1 MTMSIVLLELEDANR
16 FANEF
21 SLPLRVVN
29 SCEFAIG
36 TVDGAG
42 DLHGVAVCTDTDNK
56 KTLEIN
62 YICTDGWYN
71 ASFVLC
77 EACCRFAKNMG
88 YTKIITYTATHDN
101 DKALKH
107 HGFNCNPLTNLVNRF
122 KKKTTLWSKELV

>member
-42 DLHGVAVCTDTDNK
+42 DLHGVAVCNETNDK

-71 ASFVLC
+71 ASFILC

-107 HGFNCNPLTNLVNRF
+107 HGFNCNLLTNLVNRF
-122 KKKTTLWSKELV
+122 KNKTTLWSKELE